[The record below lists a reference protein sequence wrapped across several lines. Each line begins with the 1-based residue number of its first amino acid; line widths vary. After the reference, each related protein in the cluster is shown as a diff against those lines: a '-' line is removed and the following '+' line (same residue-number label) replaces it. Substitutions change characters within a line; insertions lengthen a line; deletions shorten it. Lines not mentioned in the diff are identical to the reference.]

1 MSQLLRK
8 RDNTISIIKGI
19 GIILMVIG
27 HSSCPDWLCNFIYI
41 FHVPLFFITAGYFYK
56 ACDDFSKLS
65 SFITKRLKKLYFPYI
80 KWSLAFLLLHNLF
93 YYLNIYS
100 ADIGH
105 YNYEKLLH
113 NGMYILLTMGCNE
126 QLLGAFWFLKTLLLA
141 SCSVAIMD
149 FLAHKITKQD
159 AKINNYV
166 FLIVFIILTFISK
179 TYQIS
184 LPVIGEVSGVCLGIS
199 FFVSGALIK
208 QHNIS
213 LKKYQTFAILF
224 IVFALSLI
232 QPCNMFT
239 PSAILSIMFFFC
251 ATITFIAIYNLI
263 KSFKINSS
271 KLVYIG
277 EHTMIILALHFLC
290 FKLISLLKIYCYD
303 YPIKDLSC
311 FPVIKDNNS
320 FMWIL
325 YSIAGIAIPLLIEH
339 IYIKI
344 KSKIYEYTCNRSQR
358 TVGK

>member
-1 MSQLLRK
+1 MSYLLQK
-8 RDNTISIIKGI
+8 RDNAISIIKGI

-27 HSSCPDWLCNFIYI
+27 HSGCPDWLHNIIYM

-65 SFITKRLKKLYFPYI
+65 RFIIKRLKGLYIPFI

-105 YNYEKLLH
+105 YNYDKLLQ
-113 NGMYILLTMGCNE
+113 NAKNIILEMRSCG
-126 QLLGAFWFLKTLLLA
+126 QMLGAFWFLKTLFLA
-141 SCSVAIMD
+141 SCGVAIMD
-149 FLAHKITKQD
+149 FITHKIIRLNTKYNSY
-159 AKINNYV
+159 AY
-166 FLIVFIILTFISK
+166 LIIFIILTVLTK
-179 TYQIS
+179 MYAIS
-184 LPVIGEVSGVCLGIS
+184 LPIIGESSRICLGIS
-199 FFVSGALIK
+199 FFISGTLIK
-208 QHNIS
+208 QYNIS
-213 LKKYQTFAILF
+213 LKKYQAFAILF
-224 IVFALSLI
+224 IVFALSII

-239 PSAILSIMFFFC
+239 PSALLSILFFFC

-311 FPVIKDNNS
+311 FPVITDNNS